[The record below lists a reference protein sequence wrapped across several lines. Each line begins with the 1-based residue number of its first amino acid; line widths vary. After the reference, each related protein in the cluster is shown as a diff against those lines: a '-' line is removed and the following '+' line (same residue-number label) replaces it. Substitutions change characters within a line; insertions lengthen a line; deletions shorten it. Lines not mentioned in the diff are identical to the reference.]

1 MLGRLKPPPGA
12 RRPKRRVGRGPGSG
26 VGKTCGRGTK
36 GQKARSGGGIPRW
49 FEGGQM
55 PLQRRVPK
63 RGFNNPFKKR
73 FALVPVETLN
83 RFEDGEEV
91 TPERLLEEG
100 VIRKLGDGVK
110 ILGDGDL
117 TKRLKV
123 HAHRFT
129 KSAAEKITA
138 AGGEV
143 VRR

>member
-1 MLGRLKPPPGA
+1 MLGRLKPPAGS

-36 GQKARSGGGIPRW
+36 GQKARSGGSIPRW

-55 PLQRRVPK
+55 PLQRRLPK

-73 FALVPVETLN
+73 YALVPVEALN

-91 TPERLLEEG
+91 TLERLKQERLVKKEW
-100 VIRKLGDGVK
+100 DGVK
-110 ILGDGDL
+110 ILGDGELSKKL
-117 TKRLKV
+117 TV

-129 KSAAEKITA
+129 KTAVEKITS

-143 VRR
+143 LKR